1 MDDLVRDETRLL
13 AAGFDAVTDAVLLL
27 DGHGRVQR
35 LNRAATALLGI
46 ASADALRRPWT
57 DIVTFDAALSEAPP
71 PTDPLGNPRPGE
83 YAVTLDRAVA
93 EPGQRVALL
102 VWALD
107 PPLRGSIIGL
117 RLQRDLAPLEAELAH
132 SRHLLRLACIRGQV
146 GLWEWDVV
154 ADVVRESG
162 YWVGRTLHTAAGHEN
177 PSLALV
183 PYLHPHDRRPAHA
196 ALVAY
201 LKGETEFFET
211 EMRLRALDGSY
222 LNFVVRGQALAR
234 DAAGRVLSMAG
245 TNIDLSAFREQ
256 EALLEFALESS
267 QQGIWDWDLDRGRI
281 IEHNYWRPDM
291 ERGHLPSVMS
301 QGRFIDHLHG
311 DDRERLR
318 ECAVTYLRGGTSSME
333 CEVRIEREDGTWGEL
348 LLRGR
353 ALERDDNGRVHRI
366 IGTYT
371 EISALKA
378 QERRLQL
385 ALENGRQGLF
395 EWLPESDRLDFS
407 REWYALFGHAPGSI
421 VSLRIDLQHILHPDD
436 VASGFDALVPM
447 LRGDRD
453 TFEVEH
459 RLRHADGH
467 YLTVLSR
474 GRVIERDASG
484 RATRV
489 IGTHVDISA
498 LKVTENRLI
507 ESRKLLETVID
518 AFPQRVF
525 WKSLDNHYLGSNQSF
540 ARDAGVASPAELIG
554 KRVSDI
560 PWPIAF
566 DEIAADDRRLI
577 DGGEDHI
584 NVRRPFRTVAG
595 DEFWAETTK
604 VPIHDAA
611 GRTIAILGIYDD
623 VTEEQAREVQLRTV
637 AEALTGNDRA
647 RLLDNL
653 VKAAVE
659 LGGADCGFIA
669 RARDDSAEV
678 EIVASYPADAMP
690 TDLDYSLAATPCER
704 AMAEG
709 RYFQRDGVRA
719 DFPAAHGLAQLDIEG
734 YAGQRLV
741 AASGTTVGL
750 FVLLFRHGHADSGR
764 VRRVLD
770 VLETRVTSELERELS
785 LAELAASEQRLNA
798 AIEAGGQGVWE
809 WSPHSDTLNVIGPF
823 FRERNINSGR
833 GIEALHHPDDLPR
846 MKRVLREFLLG
857 RTAFYEY
864 EARLRS
870 GDDSYRWM
878 LVRARAAERD
888 ANHRVTRLIGTVTD
902 ISALKAAQS
911 ASEQAQQ
918 FLGLVI
924 DTVPQAI
931 FWQDL
936 EFRYGGCN
944 QRFADLAG
952 VTSPLEIVGR
962 SDADLWWADDA
973 VRFHEAD
980 RRLLDGH
987 VRQLRSENE
996 IRRPGCEP
1004 GWFETTKVAMRD
1016 PDGRIIGI
1024 LGAIH
1029 DITTRKQAED
1039 AARHLARFDPLTNL
1053 PNRRYFTERLETSLA
1068 AASRHQRMGAL
1079 LFIDLDQFK
1088 QINDTL
1094 GHSVGD
1100 ALLQAVAERLRN
1112 VTRQEDTVARLGG
1125 DEFVVLL
1132 PEVAADL
1139 EACAR
1144 QAQTVAEKIHSSLG
1158 QPFQFEHHQFHIT
1171 PTIGISLFPEGNKS
1185 VDDVLKEA
1193 DTAMYNGKA
1202 AGRNVTRFFRREME
1216 EAAQTRLRI
1225 EGDLR
1230 RAIVRREFE
1239 LAFQP
1244 QVDRVG
1250 EVTGAEVLLRWRHP
1264 ERGMIPPG
1272 DFIPVAEERGLI
1284 VDIGRWV
1291 LDAAFDCFRRW
1302 TDDASVDLDEL
1313 AINVSSRQFRSDDFV
1328 ADVERLLVL
1337 HRIPPHRIV
1346 FEITESTVVED
1357 VEATIEIM
1365 ERLRR
1370 VGIRFAID
1378 DFGIGYS
1385 SLSYLKR
1392 LPIDQLKIDRS
1403 FIADIG
1409 RDNNDEV
1416 ICQTIVAMSQH
1427 LRLQTIAE
1435 GVETREQYN
1444 FLSRLRCN
1452 GYQGY
1457 LFLPPKPEQEFLEYC
1472 RSTQAMA

>member
-1 MDDLVRDETRLL
+1 MDDEVYAADDLL

-35 LNRAATALLGI
+35 LNRAASALLGI
-46 ASADALRRPWT
+46 SSAQAASCPWS
-57 DIVTFDAALSEAPP
+57 DIVTFDPALSEAPP
-71 PTDPLGNPRPGE
+71 SADEAGNPRPGE
-83 YAVTLDRAVA
+83 YAVALSGAVS
-93 EPGQRVALL
+93 EPGLRVTLL
-102 VWALD
+102 VWPLD
-107 PPLRGSIIGL
+107 APARGSIMGL
-117 RLQRDLAPLEAELAH
+117 RPQRDLSRLEADLAH

-146 GLWEWDVV
+146 GLWEWDVTT
-154 ADVVRESG
+154 DLVRESG

-177 PSLALV
+177 PSTALV
-183 PYLHPHDRRPAHA
+183 PYLHPHDRRQARD

-201 LKGETEFFET
+201 LKGDTEFFEC
-211 EMRLRALDGSY
+211 EMRLRALDGNY
-222 LNFVVRGQALAR
+222 LHFLVRGQALGR
-234 DAAGRVLSMAG
+234 DLDGRVLSMAG
-245 TNIDLSAFREQ
+245 TNVDLSAYREQ

-267 QQGIWDWDLDRGRI
+267 QQGIWDWDLDRHRI
-281 IEHNYWRPDM
+281 TEHNYWRPDM
-291 ERGHLPSVMS
+291 ARYRVPSVLS
-301 QGRFIDHLHG
+301 QARFMDLLPA

-318 ECAVTYLRGGTSSME
+318 ECAITYLRGGTTSME
-333 CEVRIEREDGTWGEL
+333 CEVRIARQDGTWGEL

-353 ALERDDNGRVHRI
+353 ALERDDDGRVHRI

-371 EISALKA
+371 EIGALKA

-395 EWLPESDRLDFS
+395 EWWPENDRLDFS
-407 REWYALFGHAPGSI
+407 REWYAMFGYPPGAI
-421 VSLRIDLQHILHPDD
+421 ASLRVDLQRILHHDD
-436 VASGFDALVPM
+436 VASGFAALVPM
-447 LRGDRD
+447 LRGERD

-474 GRVIERDASG
+474 GRVIERDAAG
-484 RATRV
+484 RAVRV
-489 IGTHVDISA
+489 IGTHVDVSA
-498 LKVTENRLI
+498 LKATETRLL

-525 WKSLDNHYLGSNQSF
+525 WKSLDDHYLGANRRF
-540 ARDAGVASPAELIG
+540 ARDAGFDSPERLIG
-554 KRVSDI
+554 KAVADV

-566 DEIAADDRRLI
+566 DEIAADDRRLL
-577 DGGEDHI
+577 DSGESHI
-584 NVRRPFRTVAG
+584 TVRRPFRTVAG
-595 DEFWAETTK
+595 EEFWAETTK
-604 VPIHDAA
+604 VPILDA
-611 GRTIAILGIYDD
+611 GGETIGILAYYDD

-637 AEALTGNDRA
+637 AEALTGHDRA

-653 VKAAVE
+653 ARAAAE
-659 LGGADCGFIA
+659 LAGADFAFIGRCQDDRATLDIIA
-669 RARDDSAEV
+669 RF
-678 EIVASYPADAMP
+678 PADGVQ
-690 TDLDYSLAATPCER
+690 LESDYGIAGTPCARSLED
-704 AMAEG
+704 G
-709 RYFQRDGVRA
+709 FYFLRDGARER
-719 DFPAAHGLAQLDIEG
+719 FPDAGVLHELDIAG
-734 YAGQRLV
+734 YAGRQLT
-741 AASGTTVGL
+741 AADGHALGL
-750 FVLLFRHGHADSGR
+750 LVLLFKQANADAGR
-764 VRRVLD
+764 VRRVID
-770 VLETRVTSELERELS
+770 VLEARITSELERELS

-809 WSPHSDTLNVIGPF
+809 WTPRSDALNVIGPF
-823 FRERNINSGR
+823 FRDRDVRTGHD
-833 GIEALHHPDDLPR
+833 IEALHHPDDLPQMR
-846 MKRVLREFLLG
+846 RVLREFLTG
-857 RTAFYEY
+857 RTTFYEY
-864 EARLRS
+864 EARLRVS
-870 GDDSYRWM
+870 ADSYCWM

-888 ANHRVTRLIGTVTD
+888 AAQRVTRLIGTVTD
-902 ISALKAAQS
+902 ISALKTAQ
-911 ASEQAQQ
+911 ATSEQAQQ

-952 VTSPLEIVGR
+952 VADPQDLVGR
-962 SDADLWWADDA
+962 TDDDLWWAEHA
-973 VRFHEAD
+973 RQFHEAD
-980 RRLLDGH
+980 RRLLDGE
-987 VRQLRSENE
+987 VRQQRFENE
-996 IRRPGCEP
+996 IRRPGREP
-1004 GWFETTKVAMRD
+1004 GWYETTKVAMRD
-1016 PDGRIIGI
+1016 ADGHIIGI

-1029 DITTRKQAED
+1029 DITTRKRAED

-1053 PNRRYFTERLETSLA
+1053 PNRRYFAERLETSLA
-1068 AASRHQRMGAL
+1068 AAARHLRMGAL

-1100 ALLQAVAERLRN
+1100 SLLQAVAERLRN

-1158 QPFQFEHHQFHIT
+1158 QPFQFDHHQFHIT

-1216 EAAQTRLRI
+1216 EAAQARLRI

-1272 DFIPVAEERGLI
+1272 EFIPIAEERGLI

-1291 LDAAFDCFRRW
+1291 LDAAFDSFRRW
-1302 TDDASVDLDEL
+1302 TDDGSIDLDEL

-1457 LFLPPKPEQEFLEYC
+1457 LFLRPSSEQEFLDYC
-1472 RSTQAMA
+1472 RHTQAMA